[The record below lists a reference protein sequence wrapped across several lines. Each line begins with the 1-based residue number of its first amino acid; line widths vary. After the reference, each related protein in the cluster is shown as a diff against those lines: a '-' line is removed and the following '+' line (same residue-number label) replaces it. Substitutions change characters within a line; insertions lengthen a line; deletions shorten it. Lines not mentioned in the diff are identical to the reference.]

1 MYTVLV
7 VRLVVS
13 VVVLLITGIVVTLV
27 MTVVLVSVI
36 GMVSTVDPVVIVADV
51 TANRISGHLS
61 RGAQSVPPG
70 HVVVVMKTVLV
81 V

>member
-7 VRLVVS
+7 VKLVVS
-13 VVVLLITGIVVTLV
+13 VVVLFITGIVVTLV

-51 TANRISGHLS
+51 TVRIELAGNCLEVHSQSHL
-61 RGAQSVPPG
+61 G
-70 HVVVVMKTVLV
+70 MWWL
-81 V
+81 